1 MVCLNMMEWFERK
14 LAKMTSVKRKYGSGR
29 MKIHFIIRTFKGWG
43 VPAKVSTLCKI
54 KTNINTRMTE
64 FPHHVTCK
72 RCKKIN

>member
-1 MVCLNMMEWFERK
+1 
-14 LAKMTSVKRKYGSGR
+14 